1 MATTY
6 SMKLDGVQVKWNEEQ
21 FSDVVTAI
29 TYIITGISDDGIR
42 KDWRKQIPLPLP
54 SSPDF
59 IPIQDLTE
67 EIMTSWVLNSPD
79 YITESDIR
87 IFNIRFEQ
95 ERSQPYT
102 TSYNFPFITSSMY
115 PDVYLNP

>member
-6 SMKLDGVQVKWNEEQ
+6 TMKLDGVQVKWNEEQ

-42 KDWRKQIPLPLP
+42 KDWRKQIALPLP

-59 IPIQDLTE
+59 IPIQDITE

-79 YITESDIR
+79 YLTESDIR
-87 IFNIRFEQ
+87 IFNIRFDQ
-95 ERSQPYT
+95 ERDQQYT
-102 TSYNFPFITSSMY
+102 TKYNFPFITSSLD
-115 PDVYLNP
+115 PNRWVS

>member
-6 SMKLDGVQVKWNEEQ
+6 TMKLDGVQVKWSEEQ

-29 TYIITGISDDGIR
+29 TYVITGISDDGIR

-59 IPIQDLTE
+59 IPIQDITE

-79 YITESDIR
+79 YLTETDIR
-87 IFNIRFEQ
+87 IFNCIYRCVIYIYYRNAYISIKIR
-95 ERSQPYT
+95 RTIYK
-102 TSYNFPFITSSMY
+102 
-115 PDVYLNP
+115 

>member
-6 SMKLDGVQVKWNEEQ
+6 TMKLDGVQVKWSEEQ

-29 TYIITGISDDGIR
+29 TYVITGISDDGIR

-59 IPIQDLTE
+59 IPIQDITE

-79 YITESDIR
+79 YLTETDIR
-87 IFNIRFEQ
+87 IFNIRFDQ
-95 ERSQPYT
+95 ERNQPYT
-102 TSYNFPFITSSMY
+102 NSYNFPFITSSSDPNRY
-115 PDVYLNP
+115 VS

>member
-6 SMKLDGVQVKWNEEQ
+6 TMKLDGVQVKWSEEQ

-29 TYIITGISDDGIR
+29 TYVITGISDDGIR

-59 IPIQDLTE
+59 IPIQDITE

-79 YITESDIR
+79 YLTETDIR
-87 IFNIRFEQ
+87 IFNIRFDQ
-95 ERSQPYT
+95 ERNQPYT
-102 TSYNFPFITSSMY
+102 NSYNFPFITSSLDPNRY
-115 PDVYLNP
+115 VS